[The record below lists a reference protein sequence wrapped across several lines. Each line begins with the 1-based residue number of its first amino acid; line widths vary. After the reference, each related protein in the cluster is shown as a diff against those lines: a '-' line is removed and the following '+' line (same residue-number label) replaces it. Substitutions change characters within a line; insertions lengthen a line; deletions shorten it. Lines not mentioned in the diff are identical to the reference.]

1 MDLTF
6 FILIL
11 ADIAV
16 IYMSIY
22 LVLSSRQFFNK
33 FVSPNYEKTL

>member
-1 MDLTF
+1 MDLIF
-6 FILIL
+6 LILFL

-22 LVLSSRQFFNK
+22 LVLSSRQFFYK
-33 FVSPNYEKTL
+33 FVSPKYEKTL